1 MSIGMVALEDTQNQ
15 FTPAASVA
23 AEQLELL

>member
-1 MSIGMVALEDTQNQ
+1 MVALEDTQNE
-15 FTPAASVA
+15 FTPAAIVG